1 MSRRATAA
9 SPLVAA
15 RRPAVARVVDGRIV
29 TRAKFPDGTRLIL
42 QVDQPAPPVELTPED
57 ERAIDEALASV
68 RAGEGVPL
76 DKFRAI
82 LSRL

>member
-1 MSRRATAA
+1 M
-9 SPLVAA
+9 LG
-15 RRPAVARVVDGRIV
+15 RVIGGRIV
-29 TRAKFPDGTRLIL
+29 TRAKFPEGTRLLL
-42 QVDQPAPPVELTPED
+42 QVDRPEPPVELTLED

-68 RAGEGVPL
+68 RAGDGVPL

>member
-1 MSRRATAA
+1 M
-9 SPLVAA
+9 VG
-15 RRPAVARVVDGRIV
+15 RVIGGRIV
-29 TRAKFPDGTRLIL
+29 TRAKFPEGTRLLL
-42 QVDQPAPPVELTPED
+42 QVDRPEPPIDLTVED
-57 ERAIDEALASV
+57 ERAIDEAIASV